1 MQKNNNNY
9 CNSHSSLLNKEVLL
23 LLFHTVLTQVLFF
36 LQQSPVLCSA
46 HEVAVDYWNTFAWWL
61 SE

>member
-1 MQKNNNNY
+1 MQNINNNY
-9 CNSHSSLLNKEVLL
+9 CNFHSSLLNKEVL

>member
-9 CNSHSSLLNKEVLL
+9 CNSHSSLLNKEEL

>member
-1 MQKNNNNY
+1 MQNINNNY
-9 CNSHSSLLNKEVLL
+9 CNFHSSLLSKEVL